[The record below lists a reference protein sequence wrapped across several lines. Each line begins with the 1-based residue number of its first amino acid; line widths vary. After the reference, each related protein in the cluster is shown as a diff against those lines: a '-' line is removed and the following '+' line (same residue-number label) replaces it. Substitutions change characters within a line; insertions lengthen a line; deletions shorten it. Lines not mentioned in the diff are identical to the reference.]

1 VCDILIKAFQDGGGL
16 NAKAHKSVVKAAGSE
31 ASMARLKEEQV
42 NLDGLKESGGR
53 KVDKCLERMGEGE
66 TGAWLSV
73 IPNCFDR
80 MESSREEFQDN
91 LAIRYGMHPRGLP
104 ECCDGC
110 NEPFVRSRLS

>member
-1 VCDILIKAFQDGGGL
+1 
-16 NAKAHKSVVKAAGSE
+16 
-31 ASMARLKEEQV
+31 MARLKEEQV